1 MCWLSERSNSLKT
14 SRFFFLFL
22 LTATDPDVLIDF
34 VIKFT
39 LTSLLSRYKAWK
51 LEGEKRW
58 KGGEKAQGKMSTISP
73 LTTGSV
79 KGSEA
84 AAAHKAS
91 RITMKTDGRQKKK
104 GRMSCFLFQRWIF
117 PQLGVVSLCKF
128 YCISNIVFV
137 EDNINRCCFIIRTKG
152 LVSRG
157 WVVFNGLIRDQ
168 PKLRKIIDLQR
179 LCRTK

>member
-1 MCWLSERSNSLKT
+1 MIT
-14 SRFFFLFL
+14 
-22 LTATDPDVLIDF
+22 
-34 VIKFT
+34 FT
-39 LTSLLSRYKAWK
+39 LTSSLSSTKPESW
-51 LEGEKRW
+51 GKRW
-58 KGGEKAQGKMSTISP
+58 KGGEKSEGKMSTISA

-79 KGSEA
+79 KGCVRPQS
-84 AAAHKAS
+84 HTKP
-91 RITMKTDGRQKKK
+91 RITQWKEGGKE
-104 GRMSCFLFQRWIF
+104 RMGYFHIQSRIF
-117 PQLGVVSLCKF
+117 PQWGIVSLCKF

-137 EDNINRCCFIIRTKG
+137 EDNINRWCFIIRTKG